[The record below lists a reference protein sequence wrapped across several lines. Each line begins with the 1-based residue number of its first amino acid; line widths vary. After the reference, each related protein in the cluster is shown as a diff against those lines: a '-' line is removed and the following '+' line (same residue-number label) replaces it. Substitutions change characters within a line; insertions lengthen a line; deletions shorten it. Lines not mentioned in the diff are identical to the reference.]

1 MRDWTIKDVRMYL
14 YNRYPRSKRLILTG
28 EMYDVNNF
36 FEISQTR
43 FVRANE
49 VLLGEINE
57 KVFYSTFKIKKV
69 KNEFKLL
76 LQKENVFCSRRYT
89 FTIKIEITDNSSGE
103 NKKLTV
109 RCSNVDIEKYDDDII
124 RVVGSYSDC
133 KFLEK

>member
-1 MRDWTIKDVRMYL
+1 MRNWTIKDVRMYL
-14 YNRYPRSKRLILTG
+14 YNKYPRSKRLILTG

-49 VLLGEINE
+49 VLLGAINE
-57 KVFYSTFKIKKV
+57 KVFHSTFKIKKV

-76 LQKENVFCSRRYT
+76 LQKENVFCSRRYI

-109 RCSNVDIEKYDDDII
+109 RCSNVGIEKYDDDII

>member
-1 MRDWTIKDVRMYL
+1 MRNWTIKDVRMYL
-14 YNRYPRSKRLILTG
+14 YNKYPRSKRLILTG

-49 VLLGEINE
+49 VLLGAINE
-57 KVFYSTFKIKKV
+57 NVFYSTFKIKKV

-76 LQKENVFCSRRYT
+76 LQKENVFCSRRYV

-109 RCSNVDIEKYDDDII
+109 RCSNVGIEKYDDDII

>member
-1 MRDWTIKDVRMYL
+1 MRNRTIKDVRMYL
-14 YNRYPRSKRLILTG
+14 YNKYPRSKRLILTG

-49 VLLGEINE
+49 VLLGAINE

-76 LQKENVFCSRRYT
+76 LQKENVFCSRRYI

-109 RCSNVDIEKYDDDII
+109 RCSNVGIEKYDDDII

>member
-1 MRDWTIKDVRMYL
+1 MRDWAIKDVRMYL
-14 YNRYPRSKRLILTG
+14 YNKYPRNKWLILTG

-49 VLLGEINE
+49 VLLGTINE

-76 LQKENVFCSRRYT
+76 LQKKNVFCSRQYA
-89 FTIKIEITDNSSGE
+89 FTMKVEITDNNSGE

-109 RCSNVDIEKYDDDII
+109 RCSNVGIEECDDNII
-124 RVVGSYSDC
+124 RVVGNYSDC

>member
-1 MRDWTIKDVRMYL
+1 MRDWTIKDVRVYL
-14 YNRYPRSKRLILTG
+14 YSKYPRNKWLILTG

-49 VLLGEINE
+49 VLLGAINE

-69 KNEFKLL
+69 KDEFKLL
-76 LQKENVFCSRRYT
+76 LQKKNVFCSRQYA
-89 FTIKIEITDNSSGE
+89 FTMKVEITDNNSGE

-109 RCSNVDIEKYDDDII
+109 RCSNVGIEKYDDDIV

>member
-1 MRDWTIKDVRMYL
+1 MRNWTIKDVRMYL
-14 YNRYPRSKRLILTG
+14 YNKYPRSKRLILTG

-49 VLLGEINE
+49 VLLGAINE
-57 KVFYSTFKIKKV
+57 KVFHSTFKIKKV

-76 LQKENVFCSRRYT
+76 LQKKNVFCSRRYI

-109 RCSNVDIEKYDDDII
+109 RCSNVGIEKYDDDII

>member
-1 MRDWTIKDVRMYL
+1 MRNWTIKDVRMYL
-14 YNRYPRSKRLILTG
+14 YNKYPRSKRLILTG
-28 EMYDVNNF
+28 EMYDANNF

-49 VLLGEINE
+49 VLLGAINE
-57 KVFYSTFKIKKV
+57 KVFHSTFKIKKV

-76 LQKENVFCSRRYT
+76 LQKENVFCSRRYI

-109 RCSNVDIEKYDDDII
+109 RCSNVGIEKYDDDII

-133 KFLEK
+133 KFFEK

>member
-1 MRDWTIKDVRMYL
+1 MRDWTIKDVRVYL
-14 YNRYPRSKRLILTG
+14 YSKYPRNKWLILTG
-28 EMYDVNNF
+28 EMYEVNNF

-49 VLLGEINE
+49 VLLGAINE

-69 KNEFKLL
+69 KDEFKLL
-76 LQKENVFCSRRYT
+76 LQKKNVFCSRQYA
-89 FTIKIEITDNSSGE
+89 FTMKVEITDNNSGE

-109 RCSNVDIEKYDDDII
+109 RCSNVGIEEYDDNII
-124 RVVGSYSDC
+124 RVVGSCSDC

>member
-14 YNRYPRSKRLILTG
+14 YNKYPRNKWLILTG

-36 FEISQTR
+36 FETSQTR
-43 FVRANE
+43 LVRANE
-49 VLLGEINE
+49 ILLGAIND

-76 LQKENVFCSRRYT
+76 LQKENVFCSRQYA
-89 FTIKIEITDNSSGE
+89 FTMKVEITDNNSGE

-109 RCSNVDIEKYDDDII
+109 RCSNVGIEEYDDNII

>member
-1 MRDWTIKDVRMYL
+1 MRNWTIKDVRMYL
-14 YNRYPRSKRLILTG
+14 YNKYPRSKRLILTG

-49 VLLGEINE
+49 VLLGAINE

-76 LQKENVFCSRRYT
+76 LQKENVFCSRQYT
-89 FTIKIEITDNSSGE
+89 FTIKIEIIDNSSGE

-109 RCSNVDIEKYDDDII
+109 RCSNVGIEKYDDDII
-124 RVVGSYSDC
+124 RVIGSCSDC

>member
-14 YNRYPRSKRLILTG
+14 YNKYPRNKWLILTG

-49 VLLGEINE
+49 VLLGAINE

-76 LQKENVFCSRRYT
+76 LQKKNVFCSSQYA
-89 FTIKIEITDNSSGE
+89 FTMKVEITDNNSGE

-109 RCSNVDIEKYDDDII
+109 RCSNVGIEEYDDNII
-124 RVVGSYSDC
+124 RVVGNYSDC

>member
-1 MRDWTIKDVRMYL
+1 MRNWTIKDVRMYL
-14 YNRYPRSKRLILTG
+14 YNKYPRSKRLILTG
-28 EMYDVNNF
+28 EMYDANNF

-49 VLLGEINE
+49 VLLGAINE
-57 KVFYSTFKIKKV
+57 KVFHSTFKIKKV

-76 LQKENVFCSRRYT
+76 LQKKNVFCSRQYA
-89 FTIKIEITDNSSGE
+89 FTMKVEITDNNSGE

-109 RCSNVDIEKYDDDII
+109 RCSNVGIEEYDDNII
-124 RVVGSYSDC
+124 RVVGNYSDC

>member
-14 YNRYPRSKRLILTG
+14 YNKYPRNKWLILTG

-49 VLLGEINE
+49 VLLGAINE

-76 LQKENVFCSRRYT
+76 LQKKNVFCSRQYA
-89 FTIKIEITDNSSGE
+89 FTMKVEITDNNSGE

-109 RCSNVDIEKYDDDII
+109 RCSNVGIEEYDDDFV
-124 RVVGSYSDC
+124 RVVGNYSDC

>member
-36 FEISQTR
+36 FEMSQTR

-49 VLLGEINE
+49 VLLGAINE

-76 LQKENVFCSRRYT
+76 LQKENVFCSRRYA

-109 RCSNVDIEKYDDDII
+109 RCSNVGIEKYDDDII

>member
-14 YNRYPRSKRLILTG
+14 YNKYPRNKWLILTG

-49 VLLGEINE
+49 VLLGAINE

-76 LQKENVFCSRRYT
+76 LQKKNVFCSRQYA
-89 FTIKIEITDNSSGE
+89 FTMKVEITDNNSGE
-103 NKKLTV
+103 NRKLTV
-109 RCSNVDIEKYDDDII
+109 RCSNVGIEKYDDDII
-124 RVVGSYSDC
+124 RVVGSCSDC

>member
-49 VLLGEINE
+49 VLLGAINE

-76 LQKENVFCSRRYT
+76 LQKENVF
-89 FTIKIEITDNSSGE
+89 
-103 NKKLTV
+103 
-109 RCSNVDIEKYDDDII
+109 
-124 RVVGSYSDC
+124 
-133 KFLEK
+133 

>member
-1 MRDWTIKDVRMYL
+1 MRNWTIKDVRMYL
-14 YNRYPRSKRLILTG
+14 YNKYPRSKRLILTG

-49 VLLGEINE
+49 VLLGAINE
-57 KVFYSTFKIKKV
+57 KVFHSTFKIKKI

-76 LQKENVFCSRRYT
+76 LQKENVFCSRRYI

-109 RCSNVDIEKYDDDII
+109 RCSNVGIEKYDDDII

>member
-1 MRDWTIKDVRMYL
+1 MRNWTIKDVRMYL
-14 YNRYPRSKRLILTG
+14 YNKYPRSKRLILTG

-49 VLLGEINE
+49 VLLGAINE

-76 LQKENVFCSRRYT
+76 LQKKNVFCSRRYI

-109 RCSNVDIEKYDDDII
+109 RCSNVGIEKYDDDII

>member
-1 MRDWTIKDVRMYL
+1 MRNWTIKDVRMYL
-14 YNRYPRSKRLILTG
+14 YSKYPRSKRLILTG
-28 EMYDVNNF
+28 EMYDANNF

-49 VLLGEINE
+49 VLLGAINE

-109 RCSNVDIEKYDDDII
+109 RCSNVGIEKYDDDII
-124 RVVGSYSDC
+124 RVVGSCSDC
-133 KFLEK
+133 KSLEK

>member
-49 VLLGEINE
+49 VLLGAINE
-57 KVFYSTFKIKKV
+57 KIFHSTFKIKKV

-76 LQKENVFCSRRYT
+76 LQKENVFCSRQYT

-109 RCSNVDIEKYDDDII
+109 RCSNVGIEKYDDDII

>member
-1 MRDWTIKDVRMYL
+1 MRNWTIKDVRMYL
-14 YNRYPRSKRLILTG
+14 YNKYPRSKRLILTG

-49 VLLGEINE
+49 VLLGAINE
-57 KVFYSTFKIKKV
+57 TVFHSTFKIKKV

-109 RCSNVDIEKYDDDII
+109 RCSNVGIEKYDDDII

>member
-1 MRDWTIKDVRMYL
+1 MRNWTIKDVRMYL
-14 YNRYPRSKRLILTG
+14 YNKYPRSKRLILTG

-49 VLLGEINE
+49 VLLGAINE
-57 KVFYSTFKIKKV
+57 TVFHSTFKVKKV

-76 LQKENVFCSRRYT
+76 LQEENVFCSRRYT

-109 RCSNVDIEKYDDDII
+109 RCSNVGIEKYDDDII
-124 RVVGSYSDC
+124 RLVGSYSDC